1 MTKKF
6 KGRNWLIIIVICLNV
21 GILGGCTVV
30 NRLNFSNSD
39 LTVTG
44 IHNTVIVGKT
54 STKELQNLYGRPAKV
69 ETKSKN
75 ATDLFDKI
83 NNYEGSINVVLEDNT
98 DYWDTVKADHD
109 SVILKKWNI
118 DGYYEYKGEDLAGIK
133 VYFFISEDKVLAYM
147 FDGNITDEKIARK
160 DKYLRETIGA

>member
-6 KGRNWLIIIVICLNV
+6 KNRKWMIIIVMCLSL
-21 GILGGCTVV
+21 GILGSCTVV
-30 NRLNFSNSD
+30 KRLNFSNSD

-54 STKELQNLYGRPAKV
+54 STKELEKLYGKPDRV
-69 ETKSKN
+69 ETDSKK

-83 NNYEGSINVVLEDNT
+83 NNDEGSINVALEDNT
-98 DYWDTVKADHD
+98 DYWDTVKADHG
-109 SVILKKWNI
+109 SAILKKWNI
-118 DGYYEYKGEDLAGIK
+118 DGYYEYKGKELAGVK
-133 VYFFISEDKVLAYM
+133 VYFFISDDKVLSYV
-147 FDGNITDEKIARK
+147 FDGDITDENIAKK